1 MVFYICHKMQTG
13 TFIALVVCAA
23 LVSGSKDPLRDKD
36 HYKNGEHDAKY
47 DAEAFLGKD
56 EAEDAGDL
64 SPEKAKDKL
73 AKLVPKIDKNGDGE
87 ITEEELKKHIKFMQE
102 RFVTNDVARTW
113 KQYDKR
119 DLTDDDQ
126 LTWKSYRAR
135 VYGAEDGDV
144 SPEYKRMIKRDE
156 RRWGIADENTD
167 GKMSKKEYEC
177 FMHPEDCDRMKDIVV
192 KETSE
197 DIDKDADGFVTLEE
211 YINDMYRP
219 KDYPDLAPGT
229 EPDWVKS
236 EREMF
241 NEHRDK
247 NGDGKLDEKEM
258 REWITPTGFD
268 HSEAEAH
275 HLIHMAD
282 DDKDNKLSLDEV
294 LTHYDI
300 FGSQA
305 TDYGDQLQ
313 KHDPA
318 EL

>member
-1 MVFYICHKMQTG
+1 MQAITLI
-13 TFIALVVCAA
+13 TLSLCVALINAN
-23 LVSGSKDPLRDKD
+23 KDPLSDKD

-47 DAEAFLGKD
+47 DAEAFLGKED
-56 EAEDAGDL
+56 AKDAGDL
-64 SPEKAKDKL
+64 SPEKAKERL

-102 RFVTNDVARTW
+102 RFVTNDVLRTW
-113 KQYDKR
+113 KQYDKT

-135 VYGAEDGDV
+135 VYGKEDGEI
-144 SPEYKRMIKRDE
+144 SPEYTKMIKRDE
-156 RRWGIADENTD
+156 RRWKIADENGD
-167 GKMSKKEYEC
+167 EKISKKEYEC

-241 NEHRDK
+241 AEHRDK
-247 NGDGKLDEKEM
+247 NGDGKLDMKEM

-282 DDKDNKLSLDEV
+282 DDKDNKLSLDEIQ
-294 LTHYDI
+294 THYDI
-300 FGSQA
+300 FVGSQA